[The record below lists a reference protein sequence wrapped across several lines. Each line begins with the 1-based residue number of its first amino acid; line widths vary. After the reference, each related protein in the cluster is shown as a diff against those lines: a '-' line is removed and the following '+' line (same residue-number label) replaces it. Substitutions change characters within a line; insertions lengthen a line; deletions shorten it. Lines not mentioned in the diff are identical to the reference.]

1 MDFIT
6 VDEFK
11 KITGYGEI
19 ADDPEGQY
27 GENMIPI
34 PDGVPLALRND
45 DSIFDYRYEDGEFK
59 I

>member
-19 ADDPEGQY
+19 VENPDNEY

-34 PDGVPLALRND
+34 PNGIPPELLENEM
-45 DSIFDYRYEDGEFK
+45 IFDYRYEDGEFK